1 MALPYGLTVDWLK
14 QTFLFGVDLTDDEGN
29 PYPDGM
35 FELCIEAAA
44 EMLEADLGVKFTLR
58 TVTDELVDVAPGDW
72 LRNYQF
78 QTKHGPL
85 RSVQSLKFQQGDF
98 PGWTIPANWIYIRN
112 ENMGLVEVIPGQG
125 TIQRPSEYYA
135 SFGSLSFHDNMG
147 RQLESRR
154 AGYLR
159 VSYTAGFDGTTY
171 PIPAMIKLAIGQLA
185 AMLPLDTAGDLIA
198 GAGIASYS
206 TSMDG
211 LSESVSTT
219 SSATN
224 SGYGARILSYQNQL
238 KTNIAALKK
247 RYLGAMVTVL

>member
-14 QTFLFGVDLTDDEGN
+14 RTFLFGVDLTNDEGD
-29 PYPDGM
+29 PYPDGL
-35 FELCIEAAA
+35 FELCIEGAA
-44 EMLEADLGVKFTLR
+44 ERIETELGIKLSLR
-58 TVTDELVDVAPGDW
+58 TITDELHDITVGDW
-72 LRNYQF
+72 RRAYQF

-85 RSVQSLKFQQGDF
+85 RSIQKLEFKQGDF
-98 PGWTIPANWIYIRN
+98 PGVTIPNNWCYIRH
-112 ENMGLVEVIPGQG
+112 ENMGLVEIIAGQG
-125 TIQRPSEYYA
+125 SIQRTSEFFATFGPSQV
-135 SFGSLSFHDNMG
+135 FDFLGWHID
-147 RQLESRR
+147 SRR

-171 PIPAMIKLAIGQLA
+171 PIPAEIKMAIGHLA
-185 AMLPLDTAGDLIA
+185 SMLPLDTAGDLIA

-206 TSMDG
+206 TTMDG

-238 KTNIAALKK
+238 KANMAGLKK
-247 RYLGAMVTVL
+247 RYLGPQVAVL